1 MAGSGVIMTQSATV
15 PNLKPGQYVGRR
27 TLLRLLSEWPG
38 LESPAGETAGGL
50 SASSFYLK
58 PGDGL
63 DLLANGS
70 PQGEAWRPVL
80 LDLGGNVMKS
90 DTGLAGFR
98 LGDRGV
104 VAAPPFPFDGSGLTD
119 GWDTERLKTLL
130 QSDLTIGVILLRLGR
145 FSVAVYEGQ
154 KLVSSKTDARY
165 VKGRHS
171 AGGTSQQ
178 RFVRIREGQIQ
189 RLYDKT
195 CLAVRAQFE
204 PYADRLRYVLLGGE
218 SQTLNGFLKACDHLG
233 RFKDKVLDRRLNVR
247 DPKRDT
253 LERVG
258 EMLWDCRVWPVEW

>member
-1 MAGSGVIMTQSATV
+1 MTQIGTI
-15 PNLKPGQYVGRR
+15 PNIKRGQYVGRQ
-27 TLLRLLSEWPG
+27 TLLRLLSNWPG
-38 LESPAGETAGGL
+38 LESITDQAADRL
-50 SASSFYLK
+50 SGSTFYLK

-63 DLLANGS
+63 DLLAHGGLE
-70 PQGEAWRPVL
+70 GEAWRRIL
-80 LDLGGNVMKS
+80 LDLGNNVMKS

-98 LGDRGV
+98 MENRGL
-104 VAAPPFPFDGSGLTD
+104 VAAPPFPFPDTQLIA
-119 GWDTERLKTLL
+119 GWDTEPLKKLL
-130 QSDLTIGVILLRLGR
+130 QADLTIGVILLRLGR

-204 PYADRLRYVLLGGE
+204 PYAGRLQYILLGGE
-218 SQTLNGFLKACDHLG
+218 SQTLNGFLKACPHLE
-233 RFKDKVLDRRLNVR
+233 RFKDNVLDRRLNVR

-253 LERVG
+253 LDRVG